1 MDTMEAEQA
10 TCDVC
15 GESLPEGAYFCGE
28 CGSSV
33 PEFGAPVTTN
43 SQRVAPPTSTVV
55 DPLVPEVIVPDAVA
69 PDVIVPEVIAPD
81 PHVTELDV
89 SESVAPESA
98 PTARAYT
105 LIFSTGERAQV
116 VGRGL
121 IGRMPVAS
129 AGDTWDHLIV
139 VNDASKTVS
148 KTHLQVEAL
157 PEGLLVTDLA
167 SANGTVVSMPGIAA
181 ERLAPQ
187 ERVILTPGASVGIGD
202 QSFTIQ

>member
-1 MDTMEAEQA
+1 MTMAKSPA

-15 GESLPEGAYFCGE
+15 GEKLPEGAYFCGE

-33 PEFGAPVTTN
+33 PEFGAPVKTS
-43 SQRVAPPTSTVV
+43 SQRVVPPASTVV
-55 DPLVPEVIVPDAVA
+55 DDSLG
-69 PDVIVPEVIAPD
+69 PEVIAPEVIATD
-81 PHVTELDV
+81 PPVAELGE
-89 SESVAPESA
+89 SESVAPE
-98 PTARAYT
+98 PTRTVRPYM
-105 LIFSTGERAQV
+105 LVFSTGERAQV

-139 VNDASKTVS
+139 VNDPSKTVS
-148 KTHLQVEAL
+148 KTHLQIEAL

-181 ERLAPQ
+181 ERLAPH
-187 ERVILTPGASVGIGD
+187 ERVILTPGATVGMGD
-202 QSFTIQ
+202 QSFTIE